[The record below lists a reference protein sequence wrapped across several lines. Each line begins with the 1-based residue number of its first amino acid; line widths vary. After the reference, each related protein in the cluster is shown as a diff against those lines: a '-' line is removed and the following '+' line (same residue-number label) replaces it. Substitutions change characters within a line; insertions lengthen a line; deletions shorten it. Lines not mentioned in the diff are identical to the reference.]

1 MSDNK
6 KIRVGI
12 THGDINGISYEVI
25 IKTLMDPRVNEM
37 CVPVVYGSPKVAAY
51 HRKVLNIANFSMN
64 HIRSASE
71 ANPRRANIINCVS
84 DDIRVDLGKPSKEAG
99 EAALEALKRAT
110 ADLQDNLIDVL
121 VTGPLNKAT
130 IHSEDFPFHGHTEY
144 IEQSFG
150 EPGDSLMMMVGERL
164 RVALVTTHIP
174 VSEVPEQITAG
185 KIYSKT
191 RILEES
197 LIRDFAIRKPRIAVL
212 GLNPHAGENGIL
224 GTEEEE
230 QIAPAIKRLREENRL
245 VFGPYP
251 ADGFFGAG
259 DFARFDAVLAM
270 YHDQGLAPFKS
281 INFERGVNYTAGLP
295 IVRTSPDHGTAY
307 ELAGKDKASP
317 DSFRQA
323 LFLAIDIFRNRNRY
337 EEISANP
344 LSKAEDKEE

>member
-1 MSDNK
+1 MSENK
-6 KIRVGI
+6 KIKVGI

-25 IKTLMDPRVNEM
+25 IKTLMDPRINEM
-37 CVPVVYGSPKVAAY
+37 CVPIVYGSPKVAAY
-51 HRKVLNIANFSMN
+51 HRKVLNIANFSLN
-64 HIRSASE
+64 HIRTATE

-84 DDIRVDLGKPSKEAG
+84 DDIRVDLGKPSREAG
-99 EAALEALKRAT
+99 EAALAALKRAI
-110 ADLQDNLIDVL
+110 ADMQGNLIDVL
-121 VTGPLNKAT
+121 ITGPINKAT
-130 IHSEDFPFHGHTEY
+130 IHSKEFHFHGHTEY

-150 EPGDSLMMMVGERL
+150 EQGDSLMMMVGERL

-174 VSEVPEQITAG
+174 LAEVPQQITAG
-185 KIYSKT
+185 KIYSKI

-212 GLNPHAGENGIL
+212 GLNPHAGEDGVL
-224 GTEEEE
+224 GSEEEAE
-230 QIAPAIKRLREENRL
+230 IIPAIGRLRDENRL

-259 DFARFDAVLAM
+259 DFTRFDAVMAM

-281 INFERGVNYTAGLP
+281 ISFEKGVNFTAGLP

-323 LFLAIDIFRNRNRY
+323 LYMAIDIYRNRQRY
-337 EEISANP
+337 GEMTAHPLKSSEE
-344 LSKAEDKEE
+344 KEE

>member
-1 MSDNK
+1 MSENR
-6 KIRVGI
+6 KIKVGI

-25 IKTLMDPRVNEM
+25 IKTLMDPRINEM
-37 CVPVVYGSPKVAAY
+37 CIPIVYGSPKVAAY
-51 HRKVLNIANFSMN
+51 HRKVLNIPNFSMN

-84 DDIRVDLGKPSKEAG
+84 DDVRVDLGKPSREAG
-99 EAALEALKRAT
+99 EAALAALKRSI

-121 VTGPLNKAT
+121 VTGPINKAT
-130 IHSEDFPFHGHTEY
+130 IHSEEFPFHGHTEY

-150 EPGDSLMMMVGERL
+150 EQGDSLMMMVSEQL
-164 RVALVTTHIP
+164 RVALVTSHIP
-174 VSEVPEQITAG
+174 LASVPEEITAG
-185 KIYSKT
+185 RVYSKI

-197 LIRDFAIRKPRIAVL
+197 LIKDFAIRKPRIAVL
-212 GLNPHAGENGIL
+212 GLNPHAGENGVL
-224 GTEEEE
+224 GQEEEE
-230 QIAPAIKRLREENRL
+230 QIVPAIKRVRDENRL

-259 DFARFDAVLAM
+259 EYTRFDAVLAM

-281 INFERGVNYTAGLP
+281 ISFEQGVNYTAGLP

-307 ELAGKDKASP
+307 DLAGKGKASP

-323 LFLAIDIFRNRNRY
+323 LYLAIDIYRNRLIY
-337 EEISANP
+337 EEMTANP
-344 LSKAEDKEE
+344 LSTSGEKEE